1 MKKHLSGIICI
12 TALAAVIFS
21 LPACGTNEKTP
32 SGNGKLEGKLEE
44 KYLKNGGE
52 IPFKDLGGEKI
63 KITAWWDP
71 KPAEKGKT
79 QMADLQW
86 ERIEYLEKT
95 YNCKFEFA
103 PLIESEMIAQITSS
117 VAAGDPVFDVG
128 YIQSNWVY
136 PLADQKMLQN
146 LDEIDCINL
155 SEEKWVDFVTD
166 IGNYKEGHYM
176 MDPDIVRGP
185 RVLLFWN
192 KTMFKN
198 KGLPDLYELQRK
210 GEWTFDKLLE
220 CATAL
225 TEDTDGDKIPN
236 VYGIT
241 GLQFMRE
248 QAIFSNGGSLVDVD
262 KKTGKPT
269 FKLNSPNVIEALQ
282 WLTDLRFKHNV
293 VDEPEASTW
302 DYYSYSFKKG
312 ISAMCVTEIYLQ
324 ERFKDMKDDYGIVM
338 FPKGPKGDYNS
349 YGGMFGVCVMPA
361 NNPKAQE
368 NGFIYDLYTEPY
380 EELGGLDS
388 WKTRFENLAR
398 DEECLETIKMASDRS
413 VFSQVYIYDDVR
425 SLAIN
430 QINVILNNNK
440 TPAQGI
446 GEIEGQAQAILDDIY
461 KSAQ

>member
-1 MKKHLSGIICI
+1 MG
-12 TALAAVIFS
+12 S
-21 LPACGTNEKTP
+21 L
-32 SGNGKLEGKLEE
+32 
-44 KYLKNGGE
+44 YY
-52 IPFKDLGGEKI
+52 
-63 KITAWWDP
+63 
-71 KPAEKGKT
+71 
-79 QMADLQW
+79 
-86 ERIEYLEKT
+86 R
-95 YNCKFEFA
+95 
-103 PLIESEMIAQITSS
+103 
-117 VAAGDPVFDVG
+117 
-128 YIQSNWVY
+128 
-136 PLADQKMLQN
+136 
-146 LDEIDCINL
+146 
-155 SEEKWVDFVTD
+155 
-166 IGNYKEGHYM
+166 
-176 MDPDIVRGP
+176 DPDIVRGP

-262 KKTGKPT
+262 KNTGKPT

-302 DYYSYSFKKG
+302 DYYPYSFKKG
-312 ISAMCVTEIYLQ
+312 ISAMCVTEVYLQ

-338 FPKGPKGDYNS
+338 FPKGPKGDYTS

-368 NGFIYDLYTEPY
+368 IGFIYDLYTEPY

-388 WKTRFENLAR
+388 WKTRFEKLAR

-413 VFSQVYIYDDVR
+413 IFSQVYIYDDVR